1 MLTIRQRQLV
11 ELETFF
17 GRHETPCWNAIQ
29 NLKIKFDMLR
39 QACDA
44 KNKTTQQ
51 RTRILR
57 RRKCRL
63 GLAFQ
68 KLPYTVFCKKL
79 SHKVYKI
86 QLMQKFQPFIFY
98 G

>member
-1 MLTIRQRQLV
+1 MKMKYTLQKLLQILKIRLKMLTIRQRQLV

-17 GRHETPCWNAIQ
+17 GRHETPCWNAMQ

-57 RRKCRL
+57 
-63 GLAFQ
+63 
-68 KLPYTVFCKKL
+68 
-79 SHKVYKI
+79 
-86 QLMQKFQPFIFY
+86 
-98 G
+98 